1 MRKTVGCGE
10 KVVEAID
17 LIWYGLKNE
26 IAVNFFMKTVEKCR
40 SFLCGV
46 AGFYEEERGGCAGF
60 KNHQLNW
67 LFLPRHPCCNTP
79 CVGYM
84 YTLAV
89 YYRVLYATFL
99 FEEEIPYTV
108 WSLSGST
115 LLISET
121 STLYYGV
128 ISATNNFL

>member
-67 LFLPRHPCCNTP
+67 LFYHA
-79 CVGYM
+79 
-84 YTLAV
+84 TLV
-89 YYRVLYATFL
+89 VILRV
-99 FEEEIPYTV
+99 
-108 WSLSGST
+108 
-115 LLISET
+115 
-121 STLYYGV
+121 
-128 ISATNNFL
+128 

>member
-1 MRKTVGCGE
+1 
-10 KVVEAID
+10 
-17 LIWYGLKNE
+17 
-26 IAVNFFMKTVEKCR
+26 
-40 SFLCGV
+40 
-46 AGFYEEERGGCAGF
+46 
-60 KNHQLNW
+60 
-67 LFLPRHPCCNTP
+67 
-79 CVGYM
+79 M